1 MKKQIFWIK
10 CCALLL
16 TVMLIV
22 HSLEI
27 VYDIVY
33 HRGNGSFF
41 NTNEMHF
48 LHDHPND
55 FDSNDEKD
63 GN

>member
-10 CCALLL
+10 FCALLL
-16 TVMLIV
+16 VIMLVV

-33 HRGNGSFF
+33 HSQAGNLLIK
-41 NTNEMHF
+41 H
-48 LHDHPND
+48 
-55 FDSNDEKD
+55 
-63 GN
+63 

>member
-16 TVMLIV
+16 MVMLVV

-27 VYDIVY
+27 VYDIMY

-41 NTNEMHF
+41 NTAEMHHHP
-48 LHDHPND
+48 HDLGLND
-55 FDSNDEKD
+55 GKDE
-63 GN
+63 N

>member
-10 CCALLL
+10 FCALLL
-16 TVMLIV
+16 VIMLMV

-27 VYDIVY
+27 VYDITY

-41 NTNEMHF
+41 NTNEMHEHP
-48 LHDHPND
+48 HD
-55 FDSNDEKD
+55 FGLNDEKD
-63 GN
+63 EN

>member
-10 CCALLL
+10 FCALLL
-16 TVMLIV
+16 MIMLVV

-33 HRGNGSFF
+33 HSQAGNLLIK
-41 NTNEMHF
+41 H
-48 LHDHPND
+48 
-55 FDSNDEKD
+55 
-63 GN
+63 

>member
-33 HRGNGSFF
+33 HRANGSFF
-41 NTNEMHF
+41 NTAEKH
-48 LHDHPND
+48 HHPHG

>member
-27 VYDIVY
+27 LYDIVY
-33 HRGNGSFF
+33 HRANGSFF
-41 NTNEMHF
+41 NTAEMHHHP
-48 LHDHPND
+48 HDLGENNKKHEN
-55 FDSNDEKD
+55 
-63 GN
+63 

>member
-10 CCALLL
+10 FCALLL

-27 VYDIVY
+27 VYDIMF
-33 HRGNGSFF
+33 HRGNVSFF
-41 NTNEMHF
+41 NTTEMH
-48 LHDHPND
+48 HHPHELVEN
-55 FDSNDEKD
+55 NKKDE
-63 GN
+63 N